1 MMNRNDLRRADI
13 NLLVVFETMM
23 HEQNVT
29 RVSEKLFL
37 GQPTISSALAR
48 LRLMFD
54 DPLFIR
60 SGRLMEPTSRAQEI
74 FSNLSPALD
83 GIAAA
88 LSHCQAFEPATSEA
102 TFHIGLCDDVEYA
115 LLPELLRRLRA
126 EAPGTTLVVRRTDQW
141 QLSQLMASG
150 EISLGI
156 SPTLELPANAR
167 RKLLRPIRPML
178 LRADSQP
185 GELTLDEF
193 CRRPHAI
200 VSSMGNVIDDS
211 DRALCL
217 MGRQRRVVLTVP
229 QFSALPVLLAQERHD
244 SHCAGLRCPGDGG
257 DDRHEGASGSIC
269 LPQHELSMVWRGA
282 SHNDPGERWLR
293 SRCSAFLAEQS
304 RPAGELEES
313 GLTGPYRKGFALSGK
328 TGCDT
333 PGGNRE
339 MALEGVTHS
348 FLVTEAAGSGDL
360 VDVALGVFQHST
372 RGFKAEHLDGF
383 GRGSSGLAFVD
394 PGKIAWAHPCPGGPV
409 VRR

>member
-23 HEQNVT
+23 HERNVT

-60 SGRLMEPTSRAQEI
+60 SGRLMEPTSRAREI

-88 LSHCQAFEPATSEA
+88 LSRCQAFEPATSEA

-115 LLPELLRRLRA
+115 LLPELLRRLRV
-126 EAPGTTLVVRRTDQW
+126 EAPGTTLVVRRADQW
-141 QLSQLMASG
+141 QVSQLLASG

-167 RKLLRPIRPML
+167 RKTLRPIRPML

-229 QFSALPVLLAQERHD
+229 QFSALPMLLAGSD
-244 SHCAGLRCPGDGG
+244 MIAIVPDYVALAMAVLAGMRAQAAP
-257 DDRHEGASGSIC
+257 IC

-293 SRCSAFLAEQS
+293 SRCSALLAEQ
-304 RPAGELEES
+304 
-313 GLTGPYRKGFALSGK
+313 
-328 TGCDT
+328 
-333 PGGNRE
+333 
-339 MALEGVTHS
+339 
-348 FLVTEAAGSGDL
+348 GDSQARSWK
-360 VDVALGVFQHST
+360 VA
-372 RGFKAEHLDGF
+372 
-383 GRGSSGLAFVD
+383 
-394 PGKIAWAHPCPGGPV
+394 
-409 VRR
+409 

>member
-23 HEQNVT
+23 HERNVT

-60 SGRLMEPTSRAQEI
+60 SGRLMEPTSRAREI

-88 LSHCQAFEPATSEA
+88 LGRCQAFEPATSEA

-115 LLPELLRRLRA
+115 LLPELLRRLRV

-141 QLSQLMASG
+141 QVSQLLVSG

-167 RKLLRPIRPML
+167 RKTLRPIRPML

-193 CRRPHAI
+193 CRRPHAV

-229 QFSALPVLLAQERHD
+229 QFSALPVLLAQSDMIAIVPDYVAQAMAVATGMRVQ
-244 SHCAGLRCPGDGG
+244 AAP
-257 DDRHEGASGSIC
+257 IC

-282 SHNDPGERWLR
+282 THNDPGERWLR
-293 SRCSAFLAEQS
+293 SRCSALLAEQAGPQEQS
-304 RPAGELEES
+304 R
-313 GLTGPYRKGFALSGK
+313 R
-328 TGCDT
+328 
-333 PGGNRE
+333 
-339 MALEGVTHS
+339 
-348 FLVTEAAGSGDL
+348 
-360 VDVALGVFQHST
+360 VA
-372 RGFKAEHLDGF
+372 
-383 GRGSSGLAFVD
+383 
-394 PGKIAWAHPCPGGPV
+394 
-409 VRR
+409 

>member
-13 NLLVVFETMM
+13 NLLVVSETML
-23 HEQNVT
+23 HARTVT

-60 SGRLMEPTSRAQEI
+60 SGRLMEPTSRAREI

-88 LSHCQAFEPATSEA
+88 LSRCQAFEPATSEA

-115 LLPELLRRLRA
+115 LLPELLRRLRI
-126 EAPGTTLVVRRTDQW
+126 EAPGTTLVVRRADQW
-141 QLSQLMASG
+141 QVSQLLASG

-167 RKLLRPIRPML
+167 RKTLRPIRPML

-229 QFSALPVLLAQERHD
+229 QFSALPMLLAGSD
-244 SHCAGLRCPGDGG
+244 MIAIVPDYVALAMAVVAGMRAQAAP
-257 DDRHEGASGSIC
+257 IC

-293 SRCSAFLAEQS
+293 SRCSALLAEQ
-304 RPAGELEES
+304 
-313 GLTGPYRKGFALSGK
+313 
-328 TGCDT
+328 
-333 PGGNRE
+333 
-339 MALEGVTHS
+339 
-348 FLVTEAAGSGDL
+348 GDSQARSWK
-360 VDVALGVFQHST
+360 VA
-372 RGFKAEHLDGF
+372 
-383 GRGSSGLAFVD
+383 
-394 PGKIAWAHPCPGGPV
+394 
-409 VRR
+409 

>member
-23 HEQNVT
+23 HERNVT

-60 SGRLMEPTSRAQEI
+60 SGRLMEPTSRAREI

-88 LSHCQAFEPATSEA
+88 LSRCQAFEPATSEA

-115 LLPELLRRLRA
+115 LLPELLRRLRV

-141 QLSQLMASG
+141 QVSQLLASG

-167 RKLLRPIRPML
+167 RKTLRPMRPML

-229 QFSALPVLLAQERHD
+229 QFSALPVLLAQSDMIAIVPDYVAQAMAMVTGMR
-244 SHCAGLRCPGDGG
+244 AQAAP
-257 DDRHEGASGSIC
+257 IC

-293 SRCSAFLAEQS
+293 ARCNALLAEQADPQEHS
-304 RPAGELEES
+304 RQ
-313 GLTGPYRKGFALSGK
+313 
-328 TGCDT
+328 
-333 PGGNRE
+333 
-339 MALEGVTHS
+339 
-348 FLVTEAAGSGDL
+348 
-360 VDVALGVFQHST
+360 VA
-372 RGFKAEHLDGF
+372 
-383 GRGSSGLAFVD
+383 
-394 PGKIAWAHPCPGGPV
+394 
-409 VRR
+409 

>member
-23 HEQNVT
+23 HERNVT

-60 SGRLMEPTSRAQEI
+60 SGRLMEPTSRAREI

-88 LSHCQAFEPATSEA
+88 LSRCQAFEPATSEA

-115 LLPELLRRLRA
+115 LLPDLLRRLRV
-126 EAPGTTLVVRRTDQW
+126 EAPGTTLVVRRADQW
-141 QLSQLMASG
+141 QVSQLLASG
-150 EISLGI
+150 EISLGV

-167 RKLLRPIRPML
+167 RKMLRPIRPML

-193 CRRPHAI
+193 CHRPHAV

-229 QFSALPVLLAQERHD
+229 QFSALPVLLAESDMIAIVPDYVAQAMAMTTGMR
-244 SHCAGLRCPGDGG
+244 AQAAP
-257 DDRHEGASGSIC
+257 IC

-293 SRCSAFLAEQS
+293 SRCSALLAEQDDSQERS
-304 RPAGELEES
+304 R
-313 GLTGPYRKGFALSGK
+313 K
-328 TGCDT
+328 
-333 PGGNRE
+333 
-339 MALEGVTHS
+339 
-348 FLVTEAAGSGDL
+348 
-360 VDVALGVFQHST
+360 VA
-372 RGFKAEHLDGF
+372 
-383 GRGSSGLAFVD
+383 
-394 PGKIAWAHPCPGGPV
+394 
-409 VRR
+409 

>member
-23 HEQNVT
+23 HERNVT

-60 SGRLMEPTSRAQEI
+60 SGRLMEPTSRAREI

-88 LSHCQAFEPATSEA
+88 LSRCQAFEPATSEA

-115 LLPELLRRLRA
+115 LLPELLRRLRV
-126 EAPGTTLVVRRTDQW
+126 EAPGTTLVVRRADQW
-141 QLSQLMASG
+141 QVSQLLASG

-167 RKLLRPIRPML
+167 RKTLRPIRPML

-193 CRRPHAI
+193 CRRPHAV

-229 QFSALPVLLAQERHD
+229 QFSALPVLLAGSD
-244 SHCAGLRCPGDGG
+244 MIAIVPDYVALAMAVVAGMRAQAAP
-257 DDRHEGASGSIC
+257 IC

-293 SRCSAFLAEQS
+293 SRCSALLAEQ
-304 RPAGELEES
+304 
-313 GLTGPYRKGFALSGK
+313 
-328 TGCDT
+328 
-333 PGGNRE
+333 
-339 MALEGVTHS
+339 
-348 FLVTEAAGSGDL
+348 GDSQARSWK
-360 VDVALGVFQHST
+360 VA
-372 RGFKAEHLDGF
+372 
-383 GRGSSGLAFVD
+383 
-394 PGKIAWAHPCPGGPV
+394 
-409 VRR
+409 

>member
-23 HEQNVT
+23 HERNVT

-37 GQPTISSALAR
+37 GQPTISNALAR

-60 SGRLMEPTSRAQEI
+60 SGRLMEPTSRAREI

-88 LSHCQAFEPATSEA
+88 LSRCQAFEPATSEA

-115 LLPELLRRLRA
+115 LLPELLRRLRV
-126 EAPGTTLVVRRTDQW
+126 EAPGTTLVVRRADQW
-141 QLSQLMASG
+141 QVSQLLASG

-167 RKLLRPIRPML
+167 RKTLRPIRPML

-193 CRRPHAI
+193 CRRPHAV

-229 QFSALPVLLAQERHD
+229 QFSALPVLLA
-244 SHCAGLRCPGDGG
+244 
-257 DDRHEGASGSIC
+257 GSDMIAIVPDYVALAMAVLTGMRAQAAPIC

-293 SRCSAFLAEQS
+293 SRCSTLLAEQGDSQERS
-304 RPAGELEES
+304 R
-313 GLTGPYRKGFALSGK
+313 K
-328 TGCDT
+328 
-333 PGGNRE
+333 
-339 MALEGVTHS
+339 
-348 FLVTEAAGSGDL
+348 
-360 VDVALGVFQHST
+360 VA
-372 RGFKAEHLDGF
+372 
-383 GRGSSGLAFVD
+383 
-394 PGKIAWAHPCPGGPV
+394 
-409 VRR
+409 

>member
-13 NLLVVFETMM
+13 SLLVVFETMM

-115 LLPELLRRLRA
+115 LLPELLRRLRV
-126 EAPGTTLVVRRTDQW
+126 EAPGTTLVVRRADQW
-141 QLSQLMASG
+141 QVSQLLACG

-229 QFSALPVLLAQERHD
+229 QFSALPVLLAQSDMIAIVPDYVAQAMAVTTGMR
-244 SHCAGLRCPGDGG
+244 AQAAP
-257 DDRHEGASGSIC
+257 IC
-269 LPQHELSMVWRGA
+269 LPQYELSMVWRGA

-293 SRCSAFLAEQS
+293 SRCSAFLAEQADPREHS
-304 RPAGELEES
+304 R
-313 GLTGPYRKGFALSGK
+313 R
-328 TGCDT
+328 
-333 PGGNRE
+333 
-339 MALEGVTHS
+339 
-348 FLVTEAAGSGDL
+348 
-360 VDVALGVFQHST
+360 VA
-372 RGFKAEHLDGF
+372 
-383 GRGSSGLAFVD
+383 
-394 PGKIAWAHPCPGGPV
+394 
-409 VRR
+409 

>member
-23 HEQNVT
+23 HERNVT

-60 SGRLMEPTSRAQEI
+60 SGRLMEPTSRAREI

-88 LSHCQAFEPATSEA
+88 LSRCQAFEPATSEA

-115 LLPELLRRLRA
+115 LLPELLRRLRI
-126 EAPGTTLVVRRTDQW
+126 EAPGTTLVVRRADQW
-141 QLSQLMASG
+141 QVSQLLASG

-167 RKLLRPIRPML
+167 RKTLRPIRPML

-193 CRRPHAI
+193 CRRPHAV

-229 QFSALPVLLAQERHD
+229 QFSALPVLLAGSD
-244 SHCAGLRCPGDGG
+244 MIAIVPDYVALAMAVVAGMRAQAAP
-257 DDRHEGASGSIC
+257 IC

-293 SRCSAFLAEQS
+293 SRCSALLAEQ
-304 RPAGELEES
+304 
-313 GLTGPYRKGFALSGK
+313 
-328 TGCDT
+328 
-333 PGGNRE
+333 
-339 MALEGVTHS
+339 
-348 FLVTEAAGSGDL
+348 GDSQARSWK
-360 VDVALGVFQHST
+360 VA
-372 RGFKAEHLDGF
+372 
-383 GRGSSGLAFVD
+383 
-394 PGKIAWAHPCPGGPV
+394 
-409 VRR
+409 

>member
-1 MMNRNDLRRADI
+1 MNRNDLRRADI

-23 HEQNVT
+23 HERNVT

-60 SGRLMEPTSRAQEI
+60 SGRLMEPTSRAREI

-88 LSHCQAFEPATSEA
+88 LSRCQTFEPATSEA

-115 LLPELLRRLRA
+115 LLPELLRRLRV
-126 EAPGTTLVVRRTDQW
+126 EAPDTTLVVRRADQW
-141 QLSQLMASG
+141 QVSQLLASG

-167 RKLLRPIRPML
+167 RKMLRPIRPML

-193 CRRPHAI
+193 CRRPHAV

-229 QFSALPVLLAQERHD
+229 QFSALPVLLAESDMIVIVPDYVAQAMAMTTGMR
-244 SHCAGLRCPGDGG
+244 AQAAP
-257 DDRHEGASGSIC
+257 IC

-293 SRCSAFLAEQS
+293 SRCSALLAEQDDSQARS
-304 RPAGELEES
+304 R
-313 GLTGPYRKGFALSGK
+313 K
-328 TGCDT
+328 
-333 PGGNRE
+333 
-339 MALEGVTHS
+339 
-348 FLVTEAAGSGDL
+348 
-360 VDVALGVFQHST
+360 VA
-372 RGFKAEHLDGF
+372 
-383 GRGSSGLAFVD
+383 
-394 PGKIAWAHPCPGGPV
+394 
-409 VRR
+409 

>member
-23 HEQNVT
+23 HERNVT

-60 SGRLMEPTSRAQEI
+60 SGRLMEPTSRAREI

-88 LSHCQAFEPATSEA
+88 LSRCQAFEPATSEA

-115 LLPELLRRLRA
+115 LLPELLRRLRV
-126 EAPGTTLVVRRTDQW
+126 EAPGTTLVVRRADQW
-141 QLSQLMASG
+141 QVSQLLASG

-167 RKLLRPIRPML
+167 RKTLRPIRPML

-193 CRRPHAI
+193 CRRPHAV

-229 QFSALPVLLAQERHD
+229 QFSALPMLLAGSD
-244 SHCAGLRCPGDGG
+244 MIAIVPDYVALAMAVVAGMRAQAAP
-257 DDRHEGASGSIC
+257 IC

-293 SRCSAFLAEQS
+293 SRCSALLAEQ
-304 RPAGELEES
+304 
-313 GLTGPYRKGFALSGK
+313 
-328 TGCDT
+328 
-333 PGGNRE
+333 
-339 MALEGVTHS
+339 
-348 FLVTEAAGSGDL
+348 GDSQARSWK
-360 VDVALGVFQHST
+360 VA
-372 RGFKAEHLDGF
+372 
-383 GRGSSGLAFVD
+383 
-394 PGKIAWAHPCPGGPV
+394 
-409 VRR
+409 

>member
-23 HEQNVT
+23 HERNVT

-60 SGRLMEPTSRAQEI
+60 SGRLMEPTSRAREI

-88 LSHCQAFEPATSEA
+88 LSRCQAFEPATSEA

-115 LLPELLRRLRA
+115 LLPELLRRLRI
-126 EAPGTTLVVRRTDQW
+126 EAPGTTLVVRRADQW
-141 QLSQLMASG
+141 QVSQLLTSG

-167 RKLLRPIRPML
+167 RKTLRPIRPML

-193 CRRPHAI
+193 CRRPHAV

-229 QFSALPVLLAQERHD
+229 QFSALPVLLAGSD
-244 SHCAGLRCPGDGG
+244 MIAIVPDYVALAMAVLAGMRAQAAP
-257 DDRHEGASGSIC
+257 IC

-293 SRCSAFLAEQS
+293 SRCSALLAEQ
-304 RPAGELEES
+304 
-313 GLTGPYRKGFALSGK
+313 
-328 TGCDT
+328 
-333 PGGNRE
+333 
-339 MALEGVTHS
+339 
-348 FLVTEAAGSGDL
+348 GDSQARSWK
-360 VDVALGVFQHST
+360 VA
-372 RGFKAEHLDGF
+372 
-383 GRGSSGLAFVD
+383 
-394 PGKIAWAHPCPGGPV
+394 
-409 VRR
+409 

>member
-88 LSHCQAFEPATSEA
+88 LSLCQAFEPATSEA

-115 LLPELLRRLRA
+115 LLPQLLRRLRA
-126 EAPGTTLVVRRTDQW
+126 EAPGTTLVVRRADQW

-156 SPTLELPANAR
+156 SPALELPANAR
-167 RKLLRPIRPML
+167 RKTLRPIRPML

-211 DRALCL
+211 DRALCQ

-229 QFSALPVLLAQERHD
+229 QFSALPVLLAQSDIIAIVPDYVAQAMAVTTGMR
-244 SHCAGLRCPGDGG
+244 AQAVP
-257 DDRHEGASGSIC
+257 IC

-293 SRCSAFLAEQS
+293 SRCSAFLAEQADPREHS
-304 RPAGELEES
+304 R
-313 GLTGPYRKGFALSGK
+313 R
-328 TGCDT
+328 
-333 PGGNRE
+333 
-339 MALEGVTHS
+339 
-348 FLVTEAAGSGDL
+348 
-360 VDVALGVFQHST
+360 VA
-372 RGFKAEHLDGF
+372 
-383 GRGSSGLAFVD
+383 
-394 PGKIAWAHPCPGGPV
+394 
-409 VRR
+409 

>member
-23 HEQNVT
+23 HERNVT

-60 SGRLMEPTSRAQEI
+60 SGRLMEPTSRAREI

-88 LSHCQAFEPATSEA
+88 LSRCQAFEPATSEA

-115 LLPELLRRLRA
+115 LLPELLRRLRV

-141 QLSQLMASG
+141 QVSQLLASG

-167 RKLLRPIRPML
+167 RKTLRPIRPML

-193 CRRPHAI
+193 CRRPHAV

-229 QFSALPVLLAQERHD
+229 QFSALPVLLAQSD
-244 SHCAGLRCPGDGG
+244 MIAIVPDYVAQAMAGVTGMRAQAAP
-257 DDRHEGASGSIC
+257 IC

-293 SRCSAFLAEQS
+293 SRCSALLAEQADPQEQS
-304 RPAGELEES
+304 R
-313 GLTGPYRKGFALSGK
+313 R
-328 TGCDT
+328 
-333 PGGNRE
+333 
-339 MALEGVTHS
+339 
-348 FLVTEAAGSGDL
+348 
-360 VDVALGVFQHST
+360 VA
-372 RGFKAEHLDGF
+372 
-383 GRGSSGLAFVD
+383 
-394 PGKIAWAHPCPGGPV
+394 
-409 VRR
+409 

>member
-1 MMNRNDLRRADI
+1 MEGAGDDLVHFRLNGLAPGATTMMNRNDLRRADI

-23 HEQNVT
+23 HERNVT

-60 SGRLMEPTSRAQEI
+60 SGRLMEPTSRAREI

-88 LSHCQAFEPATSEA
+88 LSRCQAFEPATSEA

-115 LLPELLRRLRA
+115 LLPELLRRLRV

-141 QLSQLMASG
+141 QVSQLLASG

-167 RKLLRPIRPML
+167 RKTLRPMRPML

-229 QFSALPVLLAQERHD
+229 QFSALPVLLAQSDMIAIVPDYVAQAMAMVTGMR
-244 SHCAGLRCPGDGG
+244 AQAAP
-257 DDRHEGASGSIC
+257 IC

-293 SRCSAFLAEQS
+293 ARCNALLAEQADPQEHS
-304 RPAGELEES
+304 RQ
-313 GLTGPYRKGFALSGK
+313 
-328 TGCDT
+328 
-333 PGGNRE
+333 
-339 MALEGVTHS
+339 
-348 FLVTEAAGSGDL
+348 
-360 VDVALGVFQHST
+360 VA
-372 RGFKAEHLDGF
+372 
-383 GRGSSGLAFVD
+383 
-394 PGKIAWAHPCPGGPV
+394 
-409 VRR
+409 

>member
-23 HEQNVT
+23 HERNVT

-60 SGRLMEPTSRAQEI
+60 SGRLMEPTSRAREI

-88 LSHCQAFEPATSEA
+88 LSCCQAFEPATSEA

-115 LLPELLRRLRA
+115 LLPDLLRRLRV

-141 QLSQLMASG
+141 QVSQLLASG

-167 RKLLRPIRPML
+167 RKTLRPMRPML

-229 QFSALPVLLAQERHD
+229 QFSALPVLLAQSDMIAIVPDYVAHAMVMVTGMR
-244 SHCAGLRCPGDGG
+244 AQAAP
-257 DDRHEGASGSIC
+257 IC

-293 SRCSAFLAEQS
+293 SRCSALLAEQADPQEHS
-304 RPAGELEES
+304 R
-313 GLTGPYRKGFALSGK
+313 R
-328 TGCDT
+328 
-333 PGGNRE
+333 
-339 MALEGVTHS
+339 
-348 FLVTEAAGSGDL
+348 
-360 VDVALGVFQHST
+360 VA
-372 RGFKAEHLDGF
+372 
-383 GRGSSGLAFVD
+383 
-394 PGKIAWAHPCPGGPV
+394 
-409 VRR
+409 

>member
-1 MMNRNDLRRADI
+1 MNRNDLRRADI

-23 HEQNVT
+23 HERNVT

-60 SGRLMEPTSRAQEI
+60 SGRLMEPTSRAREI

-88 LSHCQAFEPATSEA
+88 LSRCQAFEPATSEA

-115 LLPELLRRLRA
+115 LLPELLRRLRV

-141 QLSQLMASG
+141 QVSQLLASG

-167 RKLLRPIRPML
+167 RKTLRPIRPML

-193 CRRPHAI
+193 CRRPHAV

-229 QFSALPVLLAQERHD
+229 QFSALPVLLAQSD
-244 SHCAGLRCPGDGG
+244 MIAIVPDYVAQAMAGVTGMRAQAAP
-257 DDRHEGASGSIC
+257 IC

-293 SRCSAFLAEQS
+293 SRCSALLAEQADPQEQS
-304 RPAGELEES
+304 R
-313 GLTGPYRKGFALSGK
+313 R
-328 TGCDT
+328 
-333 PGGNRE
+333 
-339 MALEGVTHS
+339 
-348 FLVTEAAGSGDL
+348 
-360 VDVALGVFQHST
+360 VA
-372 RGFKAEHLDGF
+372 
-383 GRGSSGLAFVD
+383 
-394 PGKIAWAHPCPGGPV
+394 
-409 VRR
+409 

>member
-23 HEQNVT
+23 HERNVT

-60 SGRLMEPTSRAQEI
+60 SGRLMEPTSRAREI

-88 LSHCQAFEPATSEA
+88 LSRCQAFEPATSEA

-115 LLPELLRRLRA
+115 LLPELLRRLRV

-141 QLSQLMASG
+141 QVSQLLASG

-167 RKLLRPIRPML
+167 RKTLRPIRPML

-193 CRRPHAI
+193 CRRPHAV

-229 QFSALPVLLAQERHD
+229 QFSALPVLLAQSD
-244 SHCAGLRCPGDGG
+244 MIAIVPDYVAQAMAGVTGMRAQAAP
-257 DDRHEGASGSIC
+257 IC
-269 LPQHELSMVWRGA
+269 LPRHELSMVWRGA

-293 SRCSAFLAEQS
+293 SRCSALLAEQADPQEQS
-304 RPAGELEES
+304 R
-313 GLTGPYRKGFALSGK
+313 R
-328 TGCDT
+328 
-333 PGGNRE
+333 
-339 MALEGVTHS
+339 
-348 FLVTEAAGSGDL
+348 
-360 VDVALGVFQHST
+360 VA
-372 RGFKAEHLDGF
+372 
-383 GRGSSGLAFVD
+383 
-394 PGKIAWAHPCPGGPV
+394 
-409 VRR
+409 

>member
-23 HEQNVT
+23 HERNVT

-60 SGRLMEPTSRAQEI
+60 SGRLMEPTSRAREI

-88 LSHCQAFEPATSEA
+88 LSRCQTFEPATSEA

-115 LLPELLRRLRA
+115 LLPELLRRLRV
-126 EAPGTTLVVRRTDQW
+126 EAPDTTLVVRRADQW
-141 QLSQLMASG
+141 QVSQLLASG

-167 RKLLRPIRPML
+167 RKMLRPIRPML

-193 CRRPHAI
+193 CRRPHAV

-229 QFSALPVLLAQERHD
+229 QFSALPVLLAESDMIVIVPDYVAQAMAMTTGMR
-244 SHCAGLRCPGDGG
+244 AQAAP
-257 DDRHEGASGSIC
+257 IC

-293 SRCSAFLAEQS
+293 SRCSALLAEQDDSQARS
-304 RPAGELEES
+304 R
-313 GLTGPYRKGFALSGK
+313 K
-328 TGCDT
+328 
-333 PGGNRE
+333 
-339 MALEGVTHS
+339 
-348 FLVTEAAGSGDL
+348 
-360 VDVALGVFQHST
+360 VA
-372 RGFKAEHLDGF
+372 
-383 GRGSSGLAFVD
+383 
-394 PGKIAWAHPCPGGPV
+394 
-409 VRR
+409 